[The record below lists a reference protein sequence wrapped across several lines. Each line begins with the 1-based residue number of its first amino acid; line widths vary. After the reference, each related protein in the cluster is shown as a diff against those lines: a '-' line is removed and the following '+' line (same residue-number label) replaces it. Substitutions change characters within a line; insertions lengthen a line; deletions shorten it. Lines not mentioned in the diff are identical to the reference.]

1 MSAEAQTRLEHFSD
15 KLQGIFK
22 YKENDVELRIRRSE
36 FSEESTIGELSVN
49 GQFECYTLE
58 DKVRPVKIMGKTA
71 IPAGRYEVVINFS
84 QRFQKP
90 LPLLLNVP
98 NFEGVRIHPGNVATN
113 TEGCILVGE
122 TKRENFVGQSRVA
135 FNRLF
140 PKMKAAARTEKIF
153 IEIT

>member
-1 MSAEAQTRLEHFSD
+1 MAQAGGPAWSFTASGSI
-15 KLQGIFK
+15 QGK
-22 YKENDVELRIRRSE
+22 QKMDLRVKRSE
-36 FSEESTIGELSVN
+36 FSEESTIGELSVD

-58 DKVRPVKIMGKTA
+58 DKVRSVKIMGKTA

-122 TKRENFVGQSRVA
+122 TKIENFVGQSRVA

-140 PKMKAAARTEKIF
+140 QKMKAAAKTEKIF
-153 IEIT
+153 IEIV